1 MANELGAQLGLDPD
15 VLKMHGGYRARVDTP
30 DGPVQM
36 HLAELT
42 TMDPPLGR
50 AAAIGAEFIDLT
62 QARGLSVIEL
72 ELLRLA
78 YEYVM

>member
-1 MANELGAQLGLDPD
+1 MKRLFLLTTALLLAGTPVHA
-15 VLKMHGGYRARVDTP
+15 KTP
-30 DGPVQM
+30 DQ
-36 HLAELT
+36 L
-42 TMDPPLGR
+42 R
-50 AAAIGAEFIDLT
+50 AEFIDLT